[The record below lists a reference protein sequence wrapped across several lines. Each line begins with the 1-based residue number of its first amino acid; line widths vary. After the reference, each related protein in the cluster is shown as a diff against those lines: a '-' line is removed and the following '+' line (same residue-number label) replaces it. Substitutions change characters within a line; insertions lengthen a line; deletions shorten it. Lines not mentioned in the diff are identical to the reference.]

1 MSLKEELTDIIFEVC
16 DVGDANQ
23 DELLNH
29 LPLIGP
35 DSPLGLDSLD
45 SLEITVAVGMRY
57 GARIDNQNRAIE
69 VLATLDTL
77 INFVETNRTK

>member
-1 MSLKEELTDIIFEVC
+1 MSLKEQLIDIIFEVC
-16 DVGDANQ
+16 DVGDHSRN
-23 DELLNH
+23 ELVSH

-45 SLEITVAVGMRY
+45 SLEITVAVGKGY

-77 INFVETNRTK
+77 IDFIENNRTK

>member
-1 MSLKEELTDIIFEVC
+1 MSLKEELVDIIFEVC
-16 DVGDANQ
+16 DVGDHTQ
-23 DELLNH
+23 DNLVSH

-35 DSPLGLDSLD
+35 DSSLGLDSLD
-45 SLEITVAVGMRY
+45 ALEISVAVGRRY

-77 INFVETNRTK
+77 SNFIENNRVK